1 MRKLRKLLLAGVV
14 AAALAVPA
22 PTLAIHDGAMPFV
35 SDCADG
41 PGNSQ
46 AIGQPATGKAN
57 TAFSNTVLN
66 PLFLA
71 KSPPPCHFD

>member
-1 MRKLRKLLLAGVV
+1 MRKKLFAGVIV
-14 AAALAVPA
+14 LALAVPA
-22 PTLAIHDGAMPFV
+22 PAFAIHDGVMPFV

-57 TAFSNTVLN
+57 TGRVNAEVLG
-66 PLFLA
+66 PLFDT